1 MSSAPARG
9 GVTSGGVTTESVIH
23 DIGFRHYDGPRL
35 GRGWAFRSLLIETL
49 RGCYGLGRPSKVKAM
64 PWVLTGLIIAPAL
77 IIVAITVVTGGT
89 TLPLS
94 YTQYAGGM
102 WLLIAMF
109 VAGRAPYAI
118 SRDLRDGVMPLYLSR
133 PILRRDY
140 VLAKFCG
147 VALGVFLYITAP
159 IVVLL
164 VGALLAKFPVWHELW
179 AALGGVAMA
188 AVLALLLTALS
199 MLLASITLRKG
210 LGVAAIM
217 TTLVLASGFANIA
230 VAILGLKFSEGS
242 AAYAAML
249 DPFALVDGLGA
260 SWLGVAPLN
269 AGVKPDGLTGG
280 LVFSFVFVA
289 IVAASLALLMRRFKK
304 VGGV

>member
-1 MSSAPARG
+1 MSSP
-9 GVTSGGVTTESVIH
+9 TNESVIH

-35 GRGWAFRSLLIETL
+35 GRGWAFRSLLIETF

-64 PWVLTGLIIAPAL
+64 PWVLAGLIMAPAL
-77 IIVAITVVTGGT
+77 IMVAITVVTGGT

-147 VALGVFLYITAP
+147 VALGVFSYIAAP

-164 VGALLAKFPVWHELW
+164 IGALLAKFPVVHELSG
-179 AALGGVAMA
+179 ALGGLAMA
-188 AVLALLLTALS
+188 AVLALVLTSIS
-199 MLLASITLRKG
+199 MVLASISRRKG

-217 TTLVLASGFANIA
+217 TTLVLASGFAG
-230 VAILGLKFSEGS
+230 ILIQILQMKFTEAS
-242 AAYAAML
+242 AAYAAIL

-269 AGVKPDGLTGG
+269 KGTTPDGFTGG
-280 LVFSFVFVA
+280 LVFTLVFVA
-289 IVAASLALLMRRFKK
+289 IVTASLALLMRRFKK

>member
-1 MSSAPARG
+1 MSDP
-9 GVTSGGVTTESVIH
+9 TSESVIH

-64 PWVLTGLIIAPAL
+64 PWVLTGLILAPAL
-77 IIVAITVVTGGT
+77 IIVAITIVTGGKE
-89 TLPLS
+89 LPLS

-147 VALGVFLYITAP
+147 VALGVFFYVAAP

-164 VGALLAKFPVWHELW
+164 IGALLAKFPPWHELS
-179 AALGGVAMA
+179 AALGGIAMA

-199 MLLASITLRKG
+199 MVLASISRRKG

-217 TTLVLASGFANIA
+217 TTLVLAAGFASIMVA
-230 VAILGLKFSEGS
+230 VLQLKFSAER

-249 DPFALVDGLGA
+249 DPFALVSGLGA

-269 AGVKPDGLTGG
+269 QGGKPDGFTGG
-280 LVFSFVFVA
+280 LVFTLVFVA
-289 IVAASLALLMRRFKK
+289 IVAASLAILMRRFKK
-304 VGGV
+304 EGGV